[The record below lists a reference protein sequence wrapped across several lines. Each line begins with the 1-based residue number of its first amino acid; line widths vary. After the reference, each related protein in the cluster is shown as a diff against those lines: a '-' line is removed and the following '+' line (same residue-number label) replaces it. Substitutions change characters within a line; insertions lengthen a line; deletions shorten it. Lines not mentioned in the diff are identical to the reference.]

1 MLFESYEEALGIAR
15 TAAGV
20 IARCAH
26 GRTSEKSAAR
36 PQERYRKLR
45 CITNF
50 KKRALPPGI
59 LPPCGKGT
67 KFPDRG

>member
-50 KKRALPPGI
+50 KKRGTTAGNPAPVR
-59 LPPCGKGT
+59 KGNQVS
-67 KFPDRG
+67 